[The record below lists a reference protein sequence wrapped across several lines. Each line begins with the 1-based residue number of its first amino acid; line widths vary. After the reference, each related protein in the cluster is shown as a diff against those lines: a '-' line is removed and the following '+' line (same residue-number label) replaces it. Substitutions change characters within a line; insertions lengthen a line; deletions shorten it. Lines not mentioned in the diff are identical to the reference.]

1 MKKEINWLLKEK
13 YPHYQKIN
21 LVVSN
26 KKLPEQLKKDI
37 KRLKAGEPLD
47 YVIGFTNFLG
57 CKIDLSKSPLIP
69 RPDTE
74 FWVGKVI
81 SELNNPSLLRSSG
94 QNLRI
99 LDIFSGSGCIGI
111 AVLKNVKNSLCDI
124 AEKDRKLLAQIKT
137 NLKINSVEKYRY
149 KIIQS
154 DIFNKIKGSYDY
166 ILANPPYIS
175 DYRKNPSVRLRAI
188 LRNRIQK
195 SVLQFEPKSAL
206 FGGKDGLFHIRK
218 FLKEAKNHLNKNG
231 NIYMEFDVIQK
242 REIEKIIKMFGY
254 NKYQFF
260 KDQYNKWRYV
270 IVS

>member
-1 MKKEINWLLKEK
+1 MKKEIRWLLKEK
-13 YPHYQKIN
+13 YPHYQGSN

-37 KRLKAGEPLD
+37 KRLKGGEPLD

-57 CKIDLSKSPLIP
+57 CKIDLSRSPLIP

-74 FWVGKVI
+74 FWVEKAINGI
-81 SELNNPSLLRSSG
+81 SNPSAHFVRSG

-99 LDIFSGSGCIGI
+99 LDIFAGSGCIGI
-111 AVLKNVKNSLCDI
+111 ALLKHIKNVKVDF
-124 AEKDRKLLAQIKT
+124 AEKDRKLLAQIKI
-137 NLKINSVEKYRY
+137 NLKINSVEKHRY

-175 DYRKNPSVRLRAI
+175 EKRKNK
-188 LRNRIQK
+188 IQK
-195 SVLQFEPKSAL
+195 SVLQFEQKSAL

-231 NIYMEFDVIQK
+231 NIYMEFDIIQK
-242 REIEKIIKMFGY
+242 KEIEKIIKMFGY